1 MSQKLNCKP
10 VSLETDEFADMPDSW
25 CDNILPKKH
34 PIKGT
39 ITDKNDWQSVFV
51 DFLREDILIE
61 TCRFFKLRTILEL
74 CEGVNEIQFV
84 TRKFKKEVLDEVD
97 FEQIYRGII
106 KSLPGEKWQEE
117 HTNQYL
123 EESMQ
128 DWTEVWEKY
137 KQVIA
142 KFRIAESK
150 VQSKNKASVKEIE
163 SRKRATKVQP

>member
-1 MSQKLNCKP
+1 
-10 VSLETDEFADMPDSW
+10 
-25 CDNILPKKH
+25 
-34 PIKGT
+34 
-39 ITDKNDWQSVFV
+39 
-51 DFLREDILIE
+51 
-61 TCRFFKLRTILEL
+61 
-74 CEGVNEIQFV
+74 
-84 TRKFKKEVLDEVD
+84 LDEVD

-150 VQSKNKASVKEIE
+150 VQSKNKASAKEIE
-163 SRKRATKVQP
+163 SKNRATKVQP